1 MIPRPRLTVK
11 EKRSIIETKF
21 YITGGGV
28 MKPVILFD
36 LDGTLLDSLAD
47 ITLCGNQALELSG
60 LPPRTQEE
68 YRTFIGNG
76 ARLLV
81 RRMVAPE
88 DRPAHEE
95 RVYRDYMRIY
105 EALCARGC
113 RPYPGVPEMLRR
125 LRAEGFLTAV
135 ISNKPDS
142 QTRRVWEST
151 FGETLDLAQG
161 QLEGIPTKPDPAGP
175 REVLRRL
182 GGECAAYVGDSEV
195 DMRTGKACGFYTIGV
210 TWGMKPPDV
219 LRENGADCLA
229 DTMEELTEKLLA
241 LRPAK

>member
-1 MIPRPRLTVK
+1 
-11 EKRSIIETKF
+11 
-21 YITGGGV
+21 

-47 ITLCGNQALELSG
+47 ITECGNQALALSG
-60 LPPRTQEE
+60 LPPHTLEE
-68 YRTFIGNG
+68 YRTYIGNG

-88 DRPAHEE
+88 DRPAHEA
-95 RVYRDYMRIY
+95 RVYRDYMAIY
-105 EALCARGC
+105 EELCAKGC
-113 RPYPGVPEMLRR
+113 KPYPGVPEMLRT
-125 LRAEGFLTAV
+125 LRKAGLGTAV

-142 QTRRVWEST
+142 QTRLVWEST

-182 GGECAAYVGDSEV
+182 GPGSECVAYVGDSEV
-195 DMRTGKACGFYTIGV
+195 DMRTGKGCGFYTIGV
-210 TWGMKPPDV
+210 TWGMKSREI
-219 LRENGADCLA
+219 LSENGADLLV
-229 DTMEELTEKLLA
+229 DTMEELTARLLA
-241 LRPAK
+241 LAPAK